1 MGSPAATRSATG
13 FGALYDKAGKLVD
26 ETEQI
31 RTGGPKGRRDFRF
44 HIERQVLERFRT
56 KGLLKEGSTVVIVSD
71 TQRPVCGFCRPYI
84 DRLLSKLNLRIRI
97 VYRAPGGHREVFGAA
112 NSNAVLESG
121 GITPEGKFPHL
132 RSTQQRLPW
141 SPAGMR
147 RVRRRK
153 AAGD

>member
-56 KGLLKEGSTVVIVSD
+56 KGLL
-71 TQRPVCGFCRPYI
+71 
-84 DRLLSKLNLRIRI
+84 
-97 VYRAPGGHREVFGAA
+97 
-112 NSNAVLESG
+112 
-121 GITPEGKFPHL
+121 
-132 RSTQQRLPW
+132 
-141 SPAGMR
+141 R
-147 RVRRRK
+147 RVRPSSSSPTPNGPCAGS
-153 AAGD
+153 AAQTSTGF